1 VNSPDWFW
9 EGNVQARIAAWLV
22 QDGWGELHVADTAT
36 RQRGV
41 DILARKGN
49 RRLAIE
55 VKGWPSTT
63 YASGPQMGQ
72 PKSTQPT
79 TQAANWFGHAV
90 LAALMLRQ
98 ARPDHE
104 VAIGLPDTSRYRRL
118 VGRTEQSLSLL
129 GIGVLLVKEDQ
140 SVEVVLRPIPRH

>member
-1 VNSPDWFW
+1 VSSPDWFW
-9 EGNVQARIAAWLV
+9 KGNVQARVAEWLI
-22 QDGWGELHVADTAT
+22 QDGWGELQVADTAT

-41 DILARKGN
+41 DIVARKGE
-49 RRLAIE
+49 RRLAVE

-63 YASGPQMGQ
+63 YASGPQIGL

-98 ARPDHE
+98 AKPHHE
-104 VAIGLPDTSRYRRL
+104 VAIGLPDTPRYRRL
-118 VGRTEQSLSLL
+118 VARTEQSLSLL
-129 GIGVLLVKEDQ
+129 RIGVLLVKEDL
-140 SVEVVLRPIPRH
+140 SVEVVMPPIPRG